1 MSESALPV
9 LDAAEQRVLGSLLEK
24 QVTVPATYPLTLNAL
39 RTACN
44 QSSSRDPVVDFD
56 AKTVEDTARALKARG
71 LIRVVWA
78 ERGSRTLKYHQ
89 LLDETLSLQPDERA
103 LITVLLLRG
112 AQSPGELKTRTER
125 LYGFADRAEV
135 ERCLRR
141 MAGLPAPFV
150 TELDLRP
157 GQQDRR
163 WIHLLGP
170 VVHESADGVPAA
182 GVVGESVLEH
192 GSAARDARVVASYDR
207 VASVYADERGESL
220 ADKPFERW
228 LLTRVAESVGAG
240 PVADVGCGPGQV
252 AGFLAV
258 AGVQVT
264 GYDASAGMIEQ
275 ARRLFPGLDFQVA
288 DLRSLPRPRTAPG
301 WSAVLGWFA
310 TGELAPSELRPAF
323 DSLRRVLAPGGWLV
337 LAIEAGEQVRH
348 LDQWWGVPVDLDVVQ
363 HDPRLVVGA
372 LRLSGFAEIEWH
384 VHGLIREGGET
395 ATLYVVAKAPGQPA
409 G

>member
-39 RTACN
+39 RSACN
-44 QSSSRDPVVDFD
+44 QTSSRDPVVDYD

-89 LLDETLSLQPDERA
+89 LLDEALSLQPDERA

-112 AQSPGELKTRTER
+112 AQAPGELKTRTER
-125 LYGFADRAEV
+125 LYPFADRGEV
-135 ERCLRR
+135 EACLHRL
-141 MAGLPAPFV
+141 AALPTPIV
-150 TELDLRP
+150 RELGLRP

-170 VVHESADGVPAA
+170 VANEPADGVPAA
-182 GVVGESVLEH
+182 DAVRENVLAQ

-207 VASVYADERGESL
+207 VASAYAEHLGGSL
-220 ADKPFERW
+220 VDKPFERW
-228 LLTRVAESVGAG
+228 LLTQVVESVGTG

-252 AGFLAV
+252 AGFLAG

-264 GYDASAGMIEQ
+264 GFDVSAGMIDQ
-275 ARRLFPGLDFQVA
+275 ARRRFPGLDFQVA
-288 DLRSLPRPRTAPG
+288 DLRSLPRPRTASG
-301 WSAVLGWFA
+301 WCAVLGWFT

-348 LDQWWGVPVDLDVVQ
+348 IDRWWGIPVDLDVVQ
-363 HDPRLVVGA
+363 HDPRQVVAA
-372 LRLSGFAEIEWH
+372 LRQSGFADIEWH
-384 VHGLIREGGET
+384 VHGVSLEGGET
-395 ATLYVVAKAPGQPA
+395 TTLYVVAKRTGQPA